1 MKPNFQLHPNETAS
15 AAITRMYKYIRTI
28 KRDYEPKSHC
38 AARIQYKKSMKSILR
53 IVK

>member
-1 MKPNFQLHPNETAS
+1 MKPNFSLHRNETAS

-28 KRDYEPKSHC
+28 KRDYEPQSHC
-38 AARIQYKKSMKSILR
+38 AARIQYKKSMKPILR